1 MTEHM
6 HKIHTGMTDLTKKQA
21 RLLYAYAFNG
31 GRPGPWLM
39 KFLFNTV
46 SSKDIEQD
54 IVELNNLGWIGGF
67 GIVRPERFLEV
78 VDHLMHYDR
87 PFYGKLRKSNQFL
100 YDSQEFLWD
109 LCCCLSEKD
118 YLRIREMKRPSG
130 LSINLDEYVGHIA
143 MTEEGAC
150 LNHLLYD
157 NEKNRIISSA
167 LRKALLADSFS
178 KELFSRV
185 KSYAAGTKVSD
196 DVWDMIGFY
205 HWAFYG
211 EWMPDHW
218 RSVHPTRWSVG
229 KSAIDEL
236 YRGNVA
242 DAFALFQE
250 ALKMNRQISD
260 DRHCFDDPLLCWFHT
275 VCVCRG
281 GGLAGTLE
289 ARKALQA
296 SSRFKLNPA
305 LAESWILDR
314 FLDDDFAGEKDEVVQ
329 EVSSLLDKE
338 GCAYHESLGYLLLRF
353 FKCKDAKA
361 VTDTFDLGRKPS
373 TLVLQHEMSS
383 YLPMEKDEKDA
394 LRKVFGG
401 YPTLG
406 AIHRKESWELFFE
419 GLSSTITT
427 ESRQERRV
435 AYFFNGLSLSS
446 IVEQTLNDKG
456 EWKDSKPLPKREF
469 MGKGFDFMNESDWK
483 ISAELRAD
491 DGSASEAAHIF
502 PYLIGSDRIYT
513 GSYYDSLS
521 HPAKILIDTAQ
532 LSFKAQGTK
541 IEISSNVQLDQH
553 GKVPR
558 CVVTRKDNH
567 TYRCIL
573 IDDRQRNIL
582 QRFLGIRELPVM
594 AARSIVENLDQLQSC
609 LDVDCDLTT
618 AVHMPA
624 VTGSAQLAVRVT
636 PEDTSFRVC
645 VQASPLQG
653 GTQRFS
659 PGEGEIEIYD
669 TADGVTSRIT
679 RDLLG
684 EYANYERL
692 RDFIKDSTRLDFET
706 YQEVVLSSSESLLKL
721 LEFTHENPERYF
733 MEWPQGQI
741 LKFRGMSTGR
751 VDIQVKTNMQW
762 FEIEGSVDLGG
773 EQKSL
778 ADLMTLYHNTDIEG
792 YIKIGEREYMR
803 MSEGLRKRI
812 EELEQLTRPVRG
824 KIRLPLFQVGPVA
837 RFIHSSSD
845 IHAVADGAFNE
856 TLKRMEDAYASNP
869 EVPAA
874 LNASLRDYQKEG
886 FQWMAR
892 LGAWGAGAC
901 LADDMGLGK
910 TIQALTNLLY
920 FSGEG
925 PSLVVAPLSVVPNW
939 VAEAGR
945 FTPTLNVTVL
955 NDRADRASF
964 LSDLKPG
971 DVVITTYGVL
981 VTESERL
988 AGVDW
993 NVVCLD
999 EAHQI
1004 KNRSTRASVSAMIL
1018 SAKRKVILTGTPVQN
1033 HLGELWNLFQFI
1045 NPGLLGP
1052 WKEFNNHFIRE
1063 GLTTASRERLQ
1074 RMTQP
1079 FILRRTKMDVL
1090 DDLPE
1095 KNTYEHPVELTH
1107 AEMQMYEDMRRKL
1120 EFKYRRKTSR
1130 EEKDIAKAMNIDFLA
1145 ELTKLRL
1152 AANDMRLAEESWTE
1166 ESSKVLALLDIMS
1179 TLTGNPDN
1187 RILVFS
1193 QFTSF
1198 LELIGQALRR
1208 EGIDYLYLDGQ
1219 TSMKERAML
1228 VTKFQTGQCPVFLI
1242 SLKAGGLGL
1251 NLTTANYVIMMDPW
1265 WNPAIEQQAAD
1276 RAHRLGQDRVVT
1288 VIRFVAQHT
1297 IEEKILRLHETK
1309 QDLSDTI
1316 LEGTGESSRLSYDD
1330 MMELI
1335 SGQ

>member
-1 MTEHM
+1 MSE
-6 HKIHTGMTDLTKKQA
+6 LTRRQA
-21 RLLYAYAFNG
+21 RILYAYAFNG
-31 GRPGPWLM
+31 GRPGPWLL
-39 KFLFNTV
+39 KALFGSTA
-46 SSKDIEQD
+46 SSNIEEDIKILSRSE
-54 IVELNNLGWIGGF
+54 WIGGF
-67 GIVRPERFLEV
+67 GSIRPERFLEV
-78 VDHLMHYDR
+78 IHHLRYNDGIFWNR
-87 PFYGKLRKSNQFL
+87 LLSTNIVRYNSN
-100 YDSQEFLWD
+100 EFLWN
-109 LCCCLSEKD
+109 LCSLLAIKD
-118 YLRIREMKRPSG
+118 YQGVLDMERPKD
-130 LSINLDEYVGHIA
+130 LNINLTGYVGHIA
-143 MTEEGAC
+143 MTDEGAC
-150 LNHLLYD
+150 LNHLLTD
-157 NEKNRIISSA
+157 NEKSAIISSS
-167 LRKALLADSFS
+167 LRKALLSDTFS
-178 KELFSRV
+178 KELFPRIKRFASQ
-185 KSYAAGTKVSD
+185 TKVTE

-211 EWMPDHW
+211 EWLPDHW
-218 RSVHPTRWSVG
+218 LSIHPTRWSIG
-229 KSAIDEL
+229 KKAIDEL
-236 YRGNVA
+236 YRGDVA
-242 DAFALFQE
+242 DAFSHFEE
-250 ALKMNRQISD
+250 ALKINRQITD

-275 VCVCRG
+275 VCLCRG
-281 GGLAGTLE
+281 GGLKGTKD
-289 ARKALQA
+289 ARKALKN
-296 SSRFKLNPA
+296 SSQFKLNRE

-314 FLDDDFAGEKDEVVQ
+314 FLDDDFAGEKNDVVS
-329 EVSSLLDKE
+329 EVSTLLMKD
-338 GCAYHESLGYLLLRF
+338 GCAYHEAMGYLLLRF
-353 FKCKDAKA
+353 FKCKEAKA
-361 VTDTFDLGRKPS
+361 VTDTFDLGMKPS
-373 TLVLQHEMSS
+373 ALVVQHEMSA
-383 YLPMEKDEKDA
+383 YLPMDREEKDS
-394 LRKVFGG
+394 LREIFGG
-401 YPTLG
+401 YPSLN
-406 AIHRKESWELFFE
+406 AIHRKEPWELFFE
-419 GLSSTITT
+419 GLNSTITN
-427 ESRQERRV
+427 EARQERRV
-435 AYFFNGLSLSS
+435 AYFFNGLSLSA
-446 IVEQTLNDKG
+446 IVEQNLNDKG
-456 EWKDSKPLPKREF
+456 AWQDSRALSRRDF
-469 MGKGFDFMNESDWK
+469 IGKGYEFMNESDWK
-483 ISAELRAD
+483 ISAELRSD
-491 DGSASEAAHIF
+491 DGSTSEAALIF

-513 GSYYDSLS
+513 GNYYDSPNFS
-521 HPAKILIDTAQ
+521 AKIIVDSAQ
-532 LSFKAQGTK
+532 LFFKAKGAK
-541 IEISSNVQLDQH
+541 IEMSSNVQLDQN

-558 CVVTRKDNH
+558 CVVTRKDSH
-567 TYRCIL
+567 TYRCVL
-573 IDDRQRNIL
+573 VDDRQRNIL
-582 QRFLGIRELPVM
+582 QKFLGIAELPVM
-594 AARSIVENLDQLQSC
+594 AARSIVENLEQLQAC
-609 LDVDCDLTT
+609 LDVDCDLTS
-618 AVHMPA
+618 AVQMPA

-636 PEDTSFRVC
+636 PEDTGYRVC

-669 TADGVTSRIT
+669 SAEGVTSRIT
-679 RDLLG
+679 RDLLE

-692 RDFIKDSTRLDFET
+692 RDFIKDSTTLDFES
-706 YQEVVLSSSESLLKL
+706 YQEVMLYSSESLLKI
-721 LEFTHENPERYF
+721 LEFTHDNPERYF

-751 VDIQVKTNMQW
+751 VDIQVKTNVNW

-778 ADLMTLYHNTDIEG
+778 ADLMSLYHNSDIEG
-792 YIKIGEREYMR
+792 YIKVGEREYMR
-803 MSEGLRKRI
+803 MSESLRKKI
-812 EELEQLTRPVRG
+812 DELEQLTRPVRG
-824 KIRLPLFQVGPVA
+824 KIKLPIFQVGSVA
-837 RFIHSSSD
+837 RFINSSSD

-869 EVPAA
+869 EVPSE
-874 LNASLRDYQKEG
+874 LKASLRDYQQEG

-910 TIQALTNLLY
+910 TVQALANLLY

-945 FTPTLNVTVL
+945 FTPSLNVTVL
-955 NDRADRASF
+955 NDQTDRASF

-981 VTESERL
+981 VTESDRL
-988 AGVDW
+988 TGVDW

-1004 KNRSTRASVSAMIL
+1004 KNRSTRASVSAMGL

-1052 WKEFNNHFIRE
+1052 WKEFNNRFIRE
-1063 GLTTASRERLQ
+1063 DLTTASRERLQ
-1074 RMTQP
+1074 RMVQP

-1095 KNTYEHPVELTH
+1095 KNTYEHPVELTR
-1107 AEMQMYEDMRRKL
+1107 AEMQMYEDMRRML
-1120 EFKYRRKTSR
+1120 EFKYRKKTSR
-1130 EEKDIAKAMNIDFLA
+1130 EEKDKAKSINIDFLA
-1145 ELTKLRL
+1145 ELTRLRL

-1166 ESSKVLALLDIMS
+1166 ESSKILALLDIMS
-1179 TLTGNPDN
+1179 TLTENPDN

-1208 EGIDYLYLDGQ
+1208 DGIDYLYLDGQ
-1219 TSMKERAML
+1219 TPMKERSML
-1228 VTKFQTGQCPVFLI
+1228 VTKFQSGQCPVFLI

-1251 NLTTANYVIMMDPW
+1251 NLTAANYVIMMDPW

-1288 VIRFVAQHT
+1288 VIKMVAKHT

-1316 LEGTGESSRLSYDD
+1316 LDGTGESSRLSYDD